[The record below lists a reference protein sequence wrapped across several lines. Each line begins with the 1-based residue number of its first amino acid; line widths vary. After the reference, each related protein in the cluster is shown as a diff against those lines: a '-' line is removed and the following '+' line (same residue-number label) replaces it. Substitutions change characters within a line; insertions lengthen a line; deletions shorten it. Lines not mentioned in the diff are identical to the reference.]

1 MMKVVIQAQFIY
13 CFFNVSIIKTSR
25 LIHYFSY
32 TIHFQIDSGESNK
45 TTLGIFYTNCMNFV
59 DDSAALFPTMARS
72 NHSCT
77 PNSEFIT
84 RTKLGNEN
92 NINDRMFKH
101 VMPRQQRFK
110 YYF

>member
-1 MMKVVIQAQFIY
+1 MIFH
-13 CFFNVSIIKTSR
+13 FP
-25 LIHYFSY
+25 FS
-32 TIHFQIDSGESNK
+32 FQIDSGESSK

-84 RTKLGNEN
+84 REKLGN
-92 NINDRMFKH
+92 KH
-101 VMPRQQRFK
+101 NMLYKR
-110 YYF
+110 